1 GFFLGASRNIP
12 EFGVYMFTGLLAW
25 TLFTEILSGSTG
37 TIVNNAGLIKKIYLP
52 SELFPLSVV
61 GASLVNFAL
70 QLVILLGAWA
80 YTGKWPSPSGL
91 PLVLLALLVLLVF
104 GTALGLV
111 LSAVNVYLRDVQYLV
126 EVGLLLWFWMT
137 PIIYD
142 WTKVKTN
149 LLDHGLDWL
158 FQAYLVNPMANVVL
172 AFQKALWPGG
182 NTEKGA
188 PFAYNGDLYL
198 R

>member
-1 GFFLGASRNIP
+1 
-12 EFGVYMFTGLLAW
+12 MFTGLLAW

-111 LSAVNVYLRDVQYLV
+111 LSAVLLYLPDVQYLV
-126 EVGLLLWFWMT
+126 EVALLLWVWVAA
-137 PIIYD
+137 PVY
-142 WTKVKTN
+142 N
-149 LLDHGLDWL
+149 SS
-158 FQAYLVNPMANVVL
+158 QAHDQLVVTYHP
-172 AFQKALWPGG
+172 
-182 NTEKGA
+182 
-188 PFAYNGDLYL
+188 
-198 R
+198 